1 MLKDRLTGIDSLF
14 DTLSLIGIEID
25 RLADSDMLDIL
36 LKDIATDSESSIDVL
51 NDLDTG
57 TDILCDSD
65 LFGITFTDI
74 DALKDLLA
82 ESDSLMKAVVDALIL
97 TELDAKFFLSE
108 RFTEFENVLLKFSN
122 IL

>member
-1 MLKDRLTGIDSLF
+1 
-14 DTLSLIGIEID
+14 
-25 RLADSDMLDIL
+25 MLDIL
-36 LKDIATDSESSIDVL
+36 LKDIVTDSESSIDVL

-74 DALKDLLA
+74 DALKDWLA